1 MLPSLL
7 PRQCARTP
15 LVNNLIK
22 LSHMGGGDLSISI
35 TIQFSSYQ
43 HMYRVLSKHEGLKIH
58 YCSTVSQYNQVG
70 GSGTIASEPT

>member
-7 PRQCARTP
+7 PRQCVRTP
-15 LVNNLIK
+15 LVNNLSK

-35 TIQFSSYQ
+35 TTQFSSCQ
-43 HMYRVLSKHEGLKIH
+43 HMCRVLSKHEGLKIY
-58 YCSTVSQYNQVG
+58 YCSTVSQYNRVG